1 MSQKSVLKRM
11 GLVKRMPTTSK
22 VEIPEGAKKEAQFMY
37 LYNKVALVAEYD
49 APPSLV
55 LNLDQTPLK
64 YIPAE
69 RQSLEKKAAKS
80 VSNFHKL
87 LSSLYQD
94 IFPNAVYLWQ

>member
-1 MSQKSVLKRM
+1 MGFAKRI
-11 GLVKRMPTTSK
+11 PTTSK
-22 VEIPEGAKKEAQFMY
+22 VEIPEAAKKEAQFMY

-69 RQSLEKKAAKS
+69 RQSLEKKGTKS
-80 VSNFHKL
+80 VPNFQKL
-87 LSSLYQD
+87 LS
-94 IFPNAVYLWQ
+94 